1 MSPLAAT
8 TRCRPAPSPSCTTA
22 ALNPGASVRPS
33 LSAAN
38 AGATSTIVA
47 SAAVRLTTRVKLD
60 VRMWVPRCPCC
71 QPGEARPGPAER
83 RPGPLAGAEYCGRLR
98 GSATE
103 SVRLS
108 PLASDISDA
117 LANGFRY
124 VHYSAPAPQT
134 FSSQTNTQRVPQCPW
149 SIL

>member
-8 TRCRPAPSPSCTTA
+8 TRCRPAPSPSCTTV

-38 AGATSTIVA
+38 AGATSAIVA
-47 SAAVRLTTRVKLD
+47 SAAVRLTTRAKLD

-71 QPGEARPGPAER
+71 QPGEARPGP
-83 RPGPLAGAEYCGRLR
+83 GAEYCGCLR

-124 VHYSAPAPQT
+124 VHYSAPTPQT

-149 SIL
+149 SI